1 MVVEPKAGGPPE
13 SNKRRREG
21 EREGQRQFSLFVSAS
36 LLGLD
41 ISPLFGQVPG
51 RRENLSWKASSAIV
65 LLWRLWATHFS
76 SLSPVSSSV
85 KWVG

>member
-13 SNKRRREG
+13 SNEGRREG

-41 ISPLFGQVPG
+41 ISPLFGQLPG
-51 RRENLSWKASSAIV
+51 RENLS
-65 LLWRLWATHFS
+65 
-76 SLSPVSSSV
+76 
-85 KWVG
+85 